1 MCVKRFQRVDAT
13 DYSLTINYL
22 QKYVTEQFMDD
33 QPDLALETTQSTT
46 PLRELLIG
54 SLLLVGLLLVFSP
67 NYRWNVNKG
76 ESPFGS
82 DFLQDWTAAS
92 MIAAGEADGLY
103 RASAFDTWQHDAN
116 LIGFSWNADSYY
128 PAVYPPP
135 YYWLCTPLHWI
146 PYRWAVYLWLA
157 MLLSGLVA
165 AATII
170 EQGLR
175 IEHAPASAAWFWP
188 AMLLFP
194 PLLLGLTMGQKGT
207 FWLLILAAT
216 WWLYRRKCPLVAGLV
231 FGLLSI
237 KPTLFFLLPLVMLR
251 YGEWRFVAGAS
262 LSWGALWGAAACMLP
277 SSVWADFL
285 AVARSAGDYHA
296 HSGYQLVWSSNLQS
310 LGGNLPSWLP
320 NWASRC
326 LLAVPA
332 LYVLSCIMLKAKFSL
347 ASPLDLCQVLVAT
360 CLLSPHFYAYDLVVL
375 LLPICAMWHSQRRA
389 AMGVLA
395 AVWFGMLASRP
406 CLDTIGLPLMPVV
419 LLAALYWLST
429 VTPGQ
434 SSVRKGVSGSPAPS
448 NILQTGLSA
457 QA

>member
-1 MCVKRFQRVDAT
+1 
-13 DYSLTINYL
+13 
-22 QKYVTEQFMDD
+22 MDD
-33 QPDLALETTQSTT
+33 QQPSEAKPVETAK
-46 PLRELLIG
+46 PLRGLLIG
-54 SLLLVGLLLVFSP
+54 CLLLAGVLILFSP
-67 NYRWNVNKG
+67 NYRWNVDKG
-76 ESPFGS
+76 DSPYGS

-92 MIAAGEADGLY
+92 MIGAGQAGELY
-103 RASAFDTWQHDAN
+103 RASAFDAWQHDTS
-116 LIGFSWNADSYY
+116 LIGFRWNADSYY

-146 PYRWAVYLWLA
+146 PYRWAVYLWLI
-157 MLLSGLVA
+157 MLLGALLVA
-165 AATII
+165 AAII
-170 EQGLR
+170 EKGLR
-175 IEHAPASAAWFWP
+175 VDSAAATAGWFWP

-207 FWLLILAAT
+207 IWLMILAAT
-216 WWLYRRKCPLVAGLV
+216 WLLYRRKSPMAAGLV

-251 YGEWRFVAGAS
+251 YREWRFVAGAS

-277 SSVWADFL
+277 TNVWTDFL

-296 HSGYQLVWSSNLQS
+296 HAGYQLVWSSNLQS
-310 LGGNLPSWLP
+310 LSGNLPGWMPS
-320 NWASRC
+320 WASGI

-332 LYVLSCIMLKAKFSL
+332 LYVLSRIMLKAKFSL
-347 ASPLDLCQVLVAT
+347 SNPLDLCQVLVAT

-375 LLPICAMWHSQRRA
+375 LLPIRGLWHSQRRTA
-389 AMGVLA
+389 VVVLA
-395 AVWFGMLASRP
+395 AVWLGMLASRP

-419 LLAALYWLST
+419 LLAALYCLSA

>member
-1 MCVKRFQRVDAT
+1 
-13 DYSLTINYL
+13 
-22 QKYVTEQFMDD
+22 MDD
-33 QPDLALETTQSTT
+33 QQQSAMDAKPGQPAK
-46 PLRELLIG
+46 PLRGLLIG
-54 SLLLVGLLLVFSP
+54 SLLLAGLLIVFSP
-67 NYRWNVNKG
+67 NYRWKLDKG
-76 ESPFGS
+76 DSPYGS

-92 MIAAGEADGLY
+92 MIGAGQAGLIY
-103 RASAFDTWQHDAN
+103 HASAFDSWQHDRS
-116 LIGFSWNADSYY
+116 LIGFRWNADSYY

-157 MLLSGLVA
+157 MLLGPFFGA
-165 AATII
+165 AAMI
-170 EQGLR
+170 EHGLR
-175 IEHAPASAAWFWP
+175 VDLRPATAVWFWP

-207 FWLLILAAT
+207 FWLLIMAAT
-216 WWLYRRKCPLVAGLV
+216 WLLYRRKSPLAAGLV

-251 YGEWRFVAGAS
+251 HREWRFVAGAS

-277 SSVWADFL
+277 ANVWTDFL

-296 HSGYQLVWSSNLQS
+296 HAGYQLMWSSNLQS
-310 LGGNLPSWLP
+310 LSGNLPSWMP
-320 NWASRC
+320 NWASGI

-332 LYVLSCIMLKAKFSL
+332 LYVLWQIVFKAKFSL
-347 ASPLDLCQVLVAT
+347 SNPLDLCQVLLAT

-375 LLPICAMWHSQRRA
+375 LLPICALWNSQRRA
-389 AMGVLA
+389 AVGVLA

-419 LLAALYWLST
+419 LLATLYWLST